1 MEEEQLVAQDQRSTS
16 KVFPLQNTGL
26 PPFQD
31 TDSNPGKFIER

>member
-26 PPFQD
+26 PLFQD